1 MSARSKDGEVVYLD
15 SSAIVK
21 LVVAEPES
29 EALRRYLRR
38 RTTRVSSALARV
50 EVVRAVR
57 FNGDEARVRARKVLD
72 RIRLLAIDEALLDA
86 AADLDHEV
94 LRSLDAVHLASAQAF
109 GVSLEALVTY
119 DSRMIQAAEV
129 VGLPWSA
136 PK

>member
-1 MSARSKDGEVVYLD
+1 MSAKTEEGRVIYLD

-21 LVVAEPES
+21 LVVSEAES

-38 RTTRVSSALARV
+38 RAIRVSSALARV

-57 FNGDEARVRARKVLD
+57 LKGDDARVRARNVLD
-72 RIRLLAIDEALLDA
+72 RIQLLAIDETLLDA
-86 AADLDHEV
+86 AADLDHGV
-94 LRSLDAVHLASAQAF
+94 LRSLDAIHLASAQAF